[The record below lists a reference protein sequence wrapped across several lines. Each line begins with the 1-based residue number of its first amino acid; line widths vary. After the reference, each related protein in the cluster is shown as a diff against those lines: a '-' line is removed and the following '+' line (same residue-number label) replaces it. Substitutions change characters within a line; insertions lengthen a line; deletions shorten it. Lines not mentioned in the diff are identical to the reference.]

1 MQDKWVGGMDK
12 RRCCKLGAKKDHLMS
27 VPVSLKQCQETL
39 NVWTSVRFGMMSVID
54 STIFSDV
61 GLSRRITR
69 EVNDNIFVR
78 RPSVES
84 IAVSCSS

>member
-54 STIFSDV
+54 FTIFSDV
-61 GLSRRITR
+61 GFSQRITR
-69 EVNDNIFVR
+69 DNIFVR
-78 RPSVES
+78 KTSVES
-84 IAVSCSS
+84 IAVSCRR